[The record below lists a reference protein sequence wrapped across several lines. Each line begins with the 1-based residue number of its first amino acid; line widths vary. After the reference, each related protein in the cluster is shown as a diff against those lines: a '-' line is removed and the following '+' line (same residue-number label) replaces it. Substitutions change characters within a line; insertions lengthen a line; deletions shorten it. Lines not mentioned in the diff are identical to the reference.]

1 MTGPTF
7 PHGHPPGRFDPA
19 NAAIGAGVV
28 AAFVTVLG
36 FGVIVFVAA
45 VTPSDEGATIGGAIL
60 ATAGSLLG
68 VALGS
73 LFTARRAR
81 RRGGQPMIE
90 GLAAGIA
97 GFVVVAVAATVV
109 AAAFLGVTLGRS
121 PFTIVVEALNLLTL
135 LPLVAAAA
143 AGGAALGS
151 LGPRSPAAQP

>member
-1 MTGPTF
+1 
-7 PHGHPPGRFDPA
+7 
-19 NAAIGAGVV
+19 
-28 AAFVTVLG
+28 
-36 FGVIVFVAA
+36 
-45 VTPSDEGATIGGAIL
+45 
-60 ATAGSLLG
+60 
-68 VALGS
+68 
-73 LFTARRAR
+73 
-81 RRGGQPMIE
+81 MIE

-151 LGPRSPAAQP
+151 LGPSSPAAQP